1 MTTIDK
7 PSAAGQSP
15 AILPAHPNRKYGS
28 DLVVDLL
35 QRYDIPYVSLNPGS
49 SYRGLH
55 DSLVNY
61 GGNNPAMIVC
71 QHEEIAVFMAHGY
84 AKATGRPMAAIVHD
98 TVGLLHCA
106 MAVYYAYLD
115 RVPIMLLG
123 ATGPMDPGRRR
134 PGIDWIHTTVLQAQP
149 IRDYIKWDRQ
159 PVSPQEIADSFARG
173 YRVATQEPQG
183 PVYLVYDAGLQED
196 PLEVDVALPDPKR
209 VTPGTLAHPDPAAID
224 QLADMFA
231 LAQMPVIIAG
241 YAGRH
246 QSAFQA
252 LIGLA
257 EATGAAVIDHHD
269 RLNFPTRH
277 PLNVTGTEADLL
289 RRADLIL
296 AVDVKDLY
304 GPLVELDRLTRTT
317 KFVTPPG
324 CKIAEIG
331 YRDLSISK
339 WSDEY
344 QQLVE
349 VDVQILADSSV
360 ALPLLTERV
369 RERLASD
376 FPAIERVRARK
387 DEIGGIH
394 RAAQAAW
401 QQEAKQDWDA
411 SPTTTAR
418 LASEVWD
425 AIKGEDWVLT
435 ANTLSN
441 WALRLWDFDKPY
453 RHPGNALG
461 TSTQIGIALGV
472 ALAYKDTG
480 KLVVDIQPDGDLL
493 FDAGALWV
501 ASNQKLP
508 MLVVMYN
515 NRAYYNDWEHQIR
528 LAHHRGTPVENAWVG
543 QAIDYPAPDFAML
556 ARAFGWYA
564 EGPIEDPAQ
573 VGGAIRRANEA
584 VKRGQPALVDTVT
597 QAR

>member
-1 MTTIDK
+1 MTTIDD
-7 PSAAGQSP
+7 SATHSP
-15 AILPAHPNRKYGS
+15 AILPAHPNRRYGS

-35 QRYDIPYVSLNPGS
+35 QRYEIPYVSLNPGS

-106 MAVYYAYLD
+106 MAIYYAYLD
-115 RVPIMLLG
+115 RVPIMILG
-123 ATGPMDPGRRR
+123 ATGPMDPVRRR
-134 PGIDWIHTTVLQAQP
+134 PGIDWIHTTVLQSQP

-173 YRVATQEPQG
+173 YRVAMQEPQG

-196 PLEVDVALPDPKR
+196 PLETEVALPDPER
-209 VTPGTLAHPDPAAID
+209 VTPGTLAYPDPQAID
-224 QLADMFA
+224 QLAGMLA
-231 LAQMPVIIAG
+231 AAQMPVIIAG

-246 QSAFQA
+246 PSAFQS
-252 LIGLA
+252 LVDVA
-257 EATGAAVIDHHD
+257 EAAGAAVIDRHD

-277 PLNVTGTEADLL
+277 PLNVTDAETDLL
-289 RRADLIL
+289 RRADLVL
-296 AVDVKDLY
+296 AIDVKDLY

-317 KFVTPPG
+317 KFVIPSG

-331 YRDLSISK
+331 YRDLNISK

-349 VDVQILADSSV
+349 VDLQIIADSSV
-360 ALPLLTERV
+360 ALPLLAERV
-369 RERLASD
+369 RQKTAADS
-376 FPAIERVRARK
+376 AATARISSRSN
-387 DEIGGIH
+387 EIGRIH
-394 RAAQAAW
+394 DAAQAEW
-401 QQEAKQDWDA
+401 LEEAKRDWDK

-418 LASEVWD
+418 LATEVWD

-435 ANTLSN
+435 ANALSN

-472 ALAYKDTG
+472 ALAYKGTG

-501 ASNQKLP
+501 ATNQQLP

-543 QAIDYPAPDFAML
+543 QAIDYPAPDFAAL

-573 VGGAIRRANEA
+573 VGGAIRRAIEA